1 LKRLIFIFL
10 LVIQSANSQGYS
22 ALVGYSN
29 IGTNYAFAGL
39 DYRATQKSHLNI
51 GGGVYATLRNGKVE
65 ALPEIHINCTP
76 FGNGKS
82 AFEYLF
88 MTEIAATNESLHPSI
103 GIQLLNV
110 LKIKTGYNLP
120 YLSSQSFRGITFGIQ
135 FALITKKTKYQDNL
149 KTM

>member
-1 LKRLIFIFL
+1 MKKFLFICFL
-10 LVIQSANSQGYS
+10 TTQLANSQGYS

-29 IGTNYAFAGL
+29 IGKNYAFAGL
-39 DYRATQKSHLNI
+39 DYRATDKSHLNI
-51 GGGVYATLRNGKVE
+51 GGGLYATLRNGKLE

-88 MTEIAATNESLHPSI
+88 MTEIATTNESLQPSI
-103 GIQLLNV
+103 GLQLLNV
-110 LKIKTGYNLP
+110 LKIKTGYSLP
-120 YLSSQSFRGITFGIQ
+120 YLSSQSFRGITFGVQ
-135 FALITKKTKYQDNL
+135 FALITNKTKYQDNL